1 MSLSKLI
8 VGTILIVLIAS
19 FGMVILTDLGGNAS
33 ANTSTTNIISLGEEA
48 IGVFLQFISIDG
60 VVEIILFFVCLLIY
74 MKIKNSDE
82 NSAY

>member
-1 MSLSKLI
+1 MCDKMSLSKLI

-48 IGVFLQFISIDG
+48 
-60 VVEIILFFVCLLIY
+60 
-74 MKIKNSDE
+74 KI
-82 NSAY
+82 